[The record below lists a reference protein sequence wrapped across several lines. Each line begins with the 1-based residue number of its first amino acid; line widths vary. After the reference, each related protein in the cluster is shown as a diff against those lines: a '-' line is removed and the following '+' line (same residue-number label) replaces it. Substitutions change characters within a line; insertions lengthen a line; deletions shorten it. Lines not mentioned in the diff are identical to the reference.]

1 MSIIF
6 ILSIDHPANGY
17 IKQNGTAWQAVPYNK
32 YNKKEQE
39 QIEMAPFGT
48 FNYIP
53 AEAAGP

>member
-6 ILSIDHPANGY
+6 ILSIDHPVNGY

-32 YNKKEQE
+32 KERE
-39 QIEMAPFGT
+39 QTEMAPLGT